1 MGLITATLYRVYK
14 KRVYDDLNLI
24 GINIFITYGIIL
36 TLLDVALY
44 PHYMFSVFIFGYIFL
59 LRQLE
64 KLKFLIIPVMFFS
77 LASFLIFTNFNNYIA
92 NNDGA
97 VNSDF
102 GQTFET
108 CGCCVDDARICRG
121 QR

>member
-1 MGLITATLYRVYK
+1 MIGLIFGDTDFPKEILKTIK
-14 KRVYDDLNLI
+14 KKKIKY
-24 GINIFITYGIIL
+24 
-36 TLLDVALY
+36 
-44 PHYMFSVFIFGYIFL
+44 
-59 LRQLE
+59 
-64 KLKFLIIPVMFFS
+64 LIIPVMFFS

-121 QR
+121 Q

>member
-1 MGLITATLYRVYK
+1 
-14 KRVYDDLNLI
+14 
-24 GINIFITYGIIL
+24 
-36 TLLDVALY
+36 
-44 PHYMFSVFIFGYIFL
+44 
-59 LRQLE
+59 
-64 KLKFLIIPVMFFS
+64 MFFS

-121 QR
+121 Q